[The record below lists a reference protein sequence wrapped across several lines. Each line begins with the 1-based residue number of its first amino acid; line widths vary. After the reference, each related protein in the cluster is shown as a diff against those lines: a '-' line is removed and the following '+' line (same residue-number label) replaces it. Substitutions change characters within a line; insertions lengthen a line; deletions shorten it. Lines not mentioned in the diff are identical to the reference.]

1 LKKAL
6 MLMALLC
13 VAGCASYTPVPADY
27 TGPTATISDSGLVEG
42 ATKAQLFVIAE
53 IDGQRINN
61 SFNASAQASYGQG
74 LALRTRYVERK
85 IPARP
90 MKLKLL
96 GSHVTGA
103 PIHALISQAAG
114 TFFSVEGVIDFS
126 PKPNGQYVVKG
137 ELKKEGSS
145 VWIEDM
151 ATGEQVGEKNS
162 GK

>member
-1 LKKAL
+1 MKKL
-6 MLMALLC
+6 FMLMVFLLA
-13 VAGCASYTPVPADY
+13 AGCASYTPVPADY
-27 TGPTATISDSGLVEG
+27 TGPIASISDSGRVEG
-42 ATKAQLFVIAE
+42 ASKAQLFVIAE
-53 IDGQRINN
+53 IDGQRIDN
-61 SFNASAQASYGQG
+61 SFKASAQASYGQG

-90 MKLKLL
+90 MKVKLE
-96 GSHVTGA
+96 GSHITGA

-151 ATGEQVGEKNS
+151 ETGERVGDKIS